1 MFIGKYYFKLQDK
14 GRISLPKKFR
24 QQSDQWIV
32 TRGLDGCLFIFK
44 ADSFQQGISTLANRS
59 FTKQAH
65 RDLVRIM
72 TNEAVELTADNNGRI
87 NLPDYL
93 IDYAQLNKKL
103 VVVGSYNRI
112 EVWDQDHYH
121 RYMNQLENQAE
132 QIAETVNVD

>member
-44 ADSFQQGISTLANRS
+44 ADSFQQEISKLANRS